1 MGKEPSYVRTFS
13 NNTALS
19 STSQGKI
26 LVPGTQTGCFFWV
39 NDRYVVLAKGMS
51 VFKASGGM
59 NYVHGGYSPQELLV
73 PSLFI
78 STKTG
83 YWE

>member
-39 NDRYVVLAKGMS
+39 NGPVCGPGQRYERL
-51 VFKASGGM
+51 
-59 NYVHGGYSPQELLV
+59 
-73 PSLFI
+73 
-78 STKTG
+78 
-83 YWE
+83 